1 MNAGELRF
9 GVLAPKLSEQIEGL
23 PLWYDNADRAISM
36 LYIGEIIT
44 NTEAISARKKLVNKI
59 ESWLKTRE
67 GK

>member
-23 PLWYDNADRAISM
+23 PPWYDNADHAISM

-44 NTEAISARKKLVNKI
+44 NTEAISARNKLVKKI